1 MAKSTYKR
9 SRRHKKKT
17 NKFLLTRTNL
27 FVKSQLSFLNT
38 EDDKY
43 VDSAILKTTPIIALY
58 DSDTKVLFDWSH
70 SKNKEDKDKLKSF
83 FQNINSGTSF
93 TIADGKWKH
102 PTSKTYDANFSG
114 TYYFRSIENNTTV
127 SADIGSDVTI
137 SSKFDTYSPE
147 YFLDIPQVSITIPD
161 NKKSVSIIKNILGQ
175 KSEKSFFSLGLSEI
189 KPNNIWI
196 DVNGSV
202 NNTGKLPILKY
213 EIDEQGAEL
222 LHINAIIN
230 DEIFLKDGVLL
241 VNVYVRDNEENIK
254 FKNGPVSPMKME
266 EITDDDEDANES
278 VELLLAHIIAKQQK
292 SKSFMNDFQTEI
304 NSIYTNRVSVYGQP
318 FALGVSQTSSTTQT
332 SRKTGAC
339 CYGAKKGCV
348 DGVTRIECRESYG
361 DSASWYD
368 GDCKDGMYCRQ

>member
-1 MAKSTYKR
+1 
-9 SRRHKKKT
+9 
-17 NKFLLTRTNL
+17 
-27 FVKSQLSFLNT
+27 FLNT

-202 NNTGKLPILKY
+202 NNTGK
-213 EIDEQGAEL
+213 
-222 LHINAIIN
+222 
-230 DEIFLKDGVLL
+230 
-241 VNVYVRDNEENIK
+241 
-254 FKNGPVSPMKME
+254 
-266 EITDDDEDANES
+266 
-278 VELLLAHIIAKQQK
+278 
-292 SKSFMNDFQTEI
+292 
-304 NSIYTNRVSVYGQP
+304 
-318 FALGVSQTSSTTQT
+318 
-332 SRKTGAC
+332 
-339 CYGAKKGCV
+339 
-348 DGVTRIECRESYG
+348 
-361 DSASWYD
+361 
-368 GDCKDGMYCRQ
+368 